1 MYGVRKPREMDAG
14 AELVRPLVRS
24 YGVRKPREKDA
35 GAELAFIL
43 LTQCRHKAHEM
54 VLTARLRFCTQLTI
68 SR

>member
-35 GAELAFIL
+35 GAELAFSIFL
-43 LTQCRHKAHEM
+43 SPVPQTTERCLVH
-54 VLTARLRFCTQLTI
+54 FI
-68 SR
+68 N